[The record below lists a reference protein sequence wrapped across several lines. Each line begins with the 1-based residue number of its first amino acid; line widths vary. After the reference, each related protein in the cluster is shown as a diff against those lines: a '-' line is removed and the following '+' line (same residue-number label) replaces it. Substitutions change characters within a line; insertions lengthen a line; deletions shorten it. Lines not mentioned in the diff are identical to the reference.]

1 VSTIISMRSVK
12 KQFNNKVVLDG
23 LNFELKAGQVMGLLG
38 RNAAGKST
46 MMKIAMGLVLPNEG
60 ELRTLDEL
68 PEHFSDA
75 VRDRIGYVAQEFNG
89 FQAFRVRELLSFIA
103 QFYSRWDEQYQD
115 SLLKRF
121 ELDPQQKII
130 KLSGG
135 QKQLVALV
143 MALAHRPQL
152 LVLDEPVSALDPL
165 NRREFL
171 AELIQLAID
180 NDSTVLFSTHITS
193 DIERVASHV
202 CFLSGG
208 KIALQGE
215 LDDIRDR
222 VRKIPSNMEPTT
234 QATLLTSTPEFKV
247 VRFLEDATQGQ
258 TMNLDDLF
266 VTLNQNRE
274 VVNA

>member
-1 VSTIISMRSVK
+1 MSTIISMRSVK